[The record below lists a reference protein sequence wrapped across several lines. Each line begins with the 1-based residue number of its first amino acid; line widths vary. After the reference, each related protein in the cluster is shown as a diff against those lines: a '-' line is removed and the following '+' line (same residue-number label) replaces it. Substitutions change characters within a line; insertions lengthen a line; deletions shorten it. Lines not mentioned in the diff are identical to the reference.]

1 MEGIKDSRILLVE
14 DEDSL
19 ALGLKFNLERE
30 GCIVERAWD
39 GQQALDLF
47 AVNEYDLIVLDI
59 MLPYVNGFEVA
70 SRVRAEN
77 PRLPILILTARV
89 SAKDR
94 IKGLTI
100 GADDYLT
107 KPFHLEEFMLRVDKM
122 LTRKQW
128 YDPGLQGK
136 KRFELGGKHVDFET
150 LEVDPPDGEPFRL
163 TDREAQVLKYLIQ
176 NKGVIVSRKDLLEN
190 VWETDSD
197 IETRTVDMFIAR
209 LRKYF
214 EADPKNPQYI
224 KSVRGSGYL
233 FEHEED

>member
-30 GCIVERAWD
+30 GCIVERAMD

-94 IKGLTI
+94 IKGLAI

-128 YDPGLQGK
+128 YDPGLHGK

-233 FEHEED
+233 FEHEGD